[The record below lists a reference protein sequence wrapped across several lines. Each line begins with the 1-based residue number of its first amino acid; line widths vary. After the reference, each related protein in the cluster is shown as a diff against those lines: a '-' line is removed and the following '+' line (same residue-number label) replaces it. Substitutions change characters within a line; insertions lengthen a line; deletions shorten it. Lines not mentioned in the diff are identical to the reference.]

1 MRPPSRRSTARPAEE
16 VVTDI
21 AQLVVVGI
29 IVGSIVGLGAMGL
42 TLTYGIL
49 KFANFA
55 HGDLMSLGMFLAFFV
70 VVDLGLAGAAVGPFS
85 FGWGMLPAA
94 LFAIGGVTLVTVGLE
109 RAVFRPLRRRGS
121 GIITL
126 AIASL
131 GLGIMLRAIIQMVW
145 GPGAE
150 RYATGIQRA
159 TTIFWDL
166 KVKPDQFFIVG
177 VTIAL
182 TIALYLLLHR
192 TRLGKAM
199 RATADNADLAEVSGI
214 DTERIRLATWAIGGA
229 LIAIA
234 GIMLAIQSQ
243 LRFDAGFSL
252 LLPMFAATILGGIGN
267 PWGALVGGLVVG
279 ISQEVST
286 EWINTGLKPGV
297 PFAILIVMLIVRPR
311 GLFGS
316 TV

>member
-1 MRPPSRRSTARPAEE
+1 M
-16 VVTDI
+16 
-21 AQLVVVGI
+21 
-29 IVGSIVGLGAMGL
+29 GSIVGLGAMGL

-70 VVDLGLAGAAVGPFS
+70 VVDLGLAGADVGPFS

-94 LFAIGGVTLVTVGLE
+94 LFAMGGVALVTVGLE

-131 GLGIMLRAIIQMVW
+131 GLGIMLRAIVQMVW

-177 VTIAL
+177 VTLAL
-182 TIALYLLLHR
+182 TIAHLPAAPPHAPRQGDARHR
-192 TRLGKAM
+192 RQ
-199 RATADNADLAEVSGI
+199 R
-214 DTERIRLATWAIGGA
+214 
-229 LIAIA
+229 
-234 GIMLAIQSQ
+234 
-243 LRFDAGFSL
+243 
-252 LLPMFAATILGGIGN
+252 
-267 PWGALVGGLVVG
+267 
-279 ISQEVST
+279 
-286 EWINTGLKPGV
+286 
-297 PFAILIVMLIVRPR
+297 RPR
-311 GLFGS
+311 RRQRHRYGAHPAWPRGRS
-316 TV
+316 AAR